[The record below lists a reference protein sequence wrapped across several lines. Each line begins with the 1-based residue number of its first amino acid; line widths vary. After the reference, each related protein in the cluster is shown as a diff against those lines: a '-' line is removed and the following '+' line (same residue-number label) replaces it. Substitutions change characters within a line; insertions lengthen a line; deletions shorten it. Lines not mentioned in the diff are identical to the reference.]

1 MPIRLSTGF
10 RNAMLGS
17 QSVQDILHNGVIRV
31 FPGNQPTS
39 ADDAE
44 GISHLL
50 EITVSSGAFT
60 PGSPANGLQ
69 LDEPAGG
76 VLVKLPSQIWSGVG
90 VQAGTAAWFR
100 YYANDRTTGASTT
113 AARIDGVC
121 GVSSGQLQMG
131 TTTITLNA
139 TTTVDSWVVTAPA
152 S

>member
-1 MPIRLSTGF
+1 MPVRLSTGF

-17 QSVQDILHNGVIRV
+17 QSVQDILLNGVIRV

-44 GISHLL
+44 GTSPLL

-60 PGSPANGLQ
+60 PGSPTNGLQ
-69 LDEPAGG
+69 LDEPANG
-76 VLVKLPSQIWSGVG
+76 VLAKLLSQIWSGVG

-100 YYANDRTTGASTT
+100 YYANDRTTGQSAT

-121 GVSSGQLQMG
+121 GVNSGQLQMA
-131 TTTITLNA
+131 TTAIILNA
-139 TTTVDSWVVTAPA
+139 TTTVDSFVITAPA